1 MSMKLEGLGIE
12 NFWVGQQTSEASNP
26 IQFTVQSTQCR
37 KIKQLVYYYK
47 GFYINNHLWYS

>member
-1 MSMKLEGLGIE
+1 MKLEGLGIE
-12 NFWVGQQTSEASNP
+12 NFWVGQQTREASNL